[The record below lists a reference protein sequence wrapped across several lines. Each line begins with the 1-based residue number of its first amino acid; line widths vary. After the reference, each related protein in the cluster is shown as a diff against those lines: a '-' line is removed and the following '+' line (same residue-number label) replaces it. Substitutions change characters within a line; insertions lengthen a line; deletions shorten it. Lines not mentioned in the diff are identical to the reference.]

1 MRICTTSRCGFL
13 KQFPAVDPYR
23 NPVRLLSPREQRVMA
38 GGAATARLAAA
49 VDDKFVPGAAGEEA
63 EAGLA
68 PKVLNPLSS
77 PSI

>member
-1 MRICTTSRCGFL
+1 
-13 KQFPAVDPYR
+13 
-23 NPVRLLSPREQRVMA
+23 MA